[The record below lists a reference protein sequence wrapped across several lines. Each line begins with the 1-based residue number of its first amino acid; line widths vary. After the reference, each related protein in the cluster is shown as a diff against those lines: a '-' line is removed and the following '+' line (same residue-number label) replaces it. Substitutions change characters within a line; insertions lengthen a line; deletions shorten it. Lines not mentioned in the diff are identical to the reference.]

1 MITIQTDSKL
11 KEIVVYDF
19 DKHSMSNLCMPALE
33 AIASRVTVVKTP
45 DDFTG
50 MLEKADLRDAEAIIT
65 RVFDDFSFL
74 PDRAPRLRYVG
85 TCHTDTSH
93 FPLEKLKSLGVTVTN
108 VPGYAAASVAEL
120 TLGVL
125 LSLSRHIPS
134 AFEHVAQGGW
144 DVQRFMGREL
154 GGRTIGIVGPGA
166 IGGRVAKAA
175 QALGMHVVTHSRNLS
190 ANSEYPRLPLDEL
203 LSSSDV
209 VVVSVPLTSSTR
221 GLLSHER
228 IQLLNKDAIL
238 LVPARS
244 ETVDCS
250 ALLDRC
256 RSGDLT
262 VWFDELQDADLRD
275 VFRSLPNVFLTPDY
289 GWLTRE
295 ALDRQE
301 AMAIGNIL
309 QWHETESKRGSVR
322 ASSPDSIP
330 SEV

>member
-1 MITIQTDSKL
+1 M
-11 KEIVVYDF
+11 YDF
-19 DKHSMSNLCMPALE
+19 DTHSMSNHCLPALE
-33 AIASRVTVVKTP
+33 AIASQVTVVKTP

-50 MLEKADLRDAEAIIT
+50 MLEKVDLRNAEAVIT
-65 RVFDDFSFL
+65 RVFDDFGFL
-74 PDRAPRLRYVG
+74 AHRAPRLRYVG

-93 FPLEKLKSLGVTVTN
+93 FPLEELENRGVTVTN

-125 LSLSRHIPS
+125 LSLSRHIPA

-166 IGGRVAKAA
+166 IGGRIAKAT
-175 QALGMHVVTHSRNLS
+175 QALGMNVVTHSRT
-190 ANSEYPRLPLDEL
+190 ARPDVDYPQLPIDEL

-209 VVVSVPLTSSTR
+209 IVLSVPLTSSTR
-221 GLLSHER
+221 GLLSRER
-228 IQLLNKDAIL
+228 IRLLRPDAIL

-250 ALLDRC
+250 ALLERC
-256 RSGDLT
+256 RSGELT
-262 VWFDELQDADLRD
+262 VWFDELQDAQWREAY
-275 VFRSLPNVFLTPDY
+275 RGLPNVFLTPDY

-295 ALDRQE
+295 ALNRQE
-301 AMAIGNIL
+301 SMAIGNIL
-309 QWHETESKRGSVR
+309 KWHEAESNRTRHSVTDTR
-322 ASSPDSIP
+322 TLSR
-330 SEV
+330 EE